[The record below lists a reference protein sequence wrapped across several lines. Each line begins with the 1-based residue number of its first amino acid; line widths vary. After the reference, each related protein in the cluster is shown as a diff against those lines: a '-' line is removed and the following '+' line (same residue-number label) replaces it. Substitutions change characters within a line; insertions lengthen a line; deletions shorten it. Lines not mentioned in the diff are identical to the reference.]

1 MRFERAQAEIAE
13 RVSHTCIVSPI
24 RLSAF
29 AARMADLEVKSEMR
43 NARLRDVL
51 SPRPVIRAD

>member
-13 RVSHTCIVSPI
+13 RVSHTCIVSAV

-43 NARLRDVL
+43 NEKLREVL
-51 SPRPVIRAD
+51 SPRPVVRAD